1 MLIFMQTCP
10 WTVKIWT
17 LVFGFLSDY
26 ISVPSANTERHR
38 YVYGMVCVTT
48 VSTVL
53 PSVMFPT
60 SNRMNTTS
68 YILQSGLFLTGT
80 YLILDLLGMHSEQH
94 RVLVTYLLLCHYL
107 TGQITVLKQQRTT
120 LLYSKFVVRLNFLL
134 VCILSLVCLLICPPV
149 HMQGVLVTTI
159 LFLPEVLGM
168 CVSAVHSVVR
178 GLGDLYEEYMSED
191 ARYKYD

>member
-1 MLIFMQTCP
+1 MQTCP

>member
-1 MLIFMQTCP
+1 
-10 WTVKIWT
+10 
-17 LVFGFLSDY
+17 
-26 ISVPSANTERHR
+26 
-38 YVYGMVCVTT
+38 MVCVTT

-80 YLILDLLGMHSEQH
+80 YLILELLGLHSEQH

-120 LLYSKFVVRLNFLL
+120 LLYSKFVVRLNLLL

>member
-17 LVFGFLSDY
+17 LVIGLLSDY
-26 ISVPSANTERHR
+26 ISVPSLNTERHR

-80 YLILDLLGMHSEQH
+80 NLILELLGLHSEQH

-120 LLYSKFVVRLNFLL
+120 LLYSKFVVRLNLLL

>member
-1 MLIFMQTCP
+1 MQTCP

-17 LVFGFLSDY
+17 LVIGFLSDY

-80 YLILDLLGMHSEQH
+80 YLILDLLGLHSEQH

-120 LLYSKFVVRLNFLL
+120 LLYSKFVVRLNLLL

>member
-1 MLIFMQTCP
+1 MQTCP

-17 LVFGFLSDY
+17 LVIGFLSDY

-38 YVYGMVCVTT
+38 YVYGLVCVTT

-68 YILQSGLFLTGT
+68 YILQSGLFLTGM
-80 YLILDLLGMHSEQH
+80 YLILDLLGLHSEQH

>member
-1 MLIFMQTCP
+1 MQTCP

-17 LVFGFLSDY
+17 LVIGFLSDY

-80 YLILDLLGMHSEQH
+80 YLILDLLGLHSEQH